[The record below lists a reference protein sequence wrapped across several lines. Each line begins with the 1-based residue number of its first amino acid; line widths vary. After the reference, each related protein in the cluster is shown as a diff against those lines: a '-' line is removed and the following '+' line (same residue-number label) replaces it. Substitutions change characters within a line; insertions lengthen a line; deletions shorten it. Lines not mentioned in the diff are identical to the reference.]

1 MTIINNIDNLNKLN
15 EHKLNYNTSF
25 DNQNEISLDLSQ
37 ELKSIEIVTDFVY
50 NPLRKELIL
59 NLSDIYKNKTVIL
72 TVNQNN
78 WTKFT
83 ETVGKRL
90 KQKGLDNKHILLI
103 QDVID
108 NNYNIISC
116 TEETYG
122 KVSDNTKN
130 IQQQLS
136 RMNQQKISYSEWQI
150 KLVEK
155 YTNLHNKVNELI
167 PQLWKPLEF
176 ALSIKSILN
185 IKDCTLPFIGI
196 ILGPPGAVKTLTI
209 ELFRDCNF
217 AFYTDNFSAKSFV
230 SHNTSVKREQL
241 QEIDLL
247 PKIKNKLF
255 LTPELSPT
263 FSKRDDELNEIL
275 GIITRIADG
284 HGYESD
290 SGAQG
295 HRGYNGEFMFGWL
308 GAAVDIPRKVHK
320 LLGTLGPKL
329 YFYRLVNRESK
340 DEEEYLEK
348 LIDSDNFKTNFLS
361 IKKLLIDYIQWYE
374 NSPVVEVSENPED
387 VIKIKWDSEK
397 DDNRALRYIIR
408 LAKLLAYL
416 RGVVPTWETQNT
428 QGSDY
433 AYTFSTKEEPDRA
446 MIQLRNLARG
456 HASSQGRNYI
466 TTNDIPI
473 IIEVVLS
480 TASRERVIIFDFLLK
495 NKGQLTTKEIEE
507 SLHIT
512 TPTALRTMTEF
523 TALELVNKLSLG
535 SEVNAPIQ
543 IQLKQE
549 FDWFLTDEFKKSRD
563 GFGNE
568 YINEYLQE
576 KESKK
581 SKIEIKD
588 INNYEEY
595 KEKISPTLNNF
606 YDIKRQEYLEEN
618 YPIMVY
624 NKNNFAIQ
632 PY

>member
-1 MTIINNIDNLNKLN
+1 
-15 EHKLNYNTSF
+15 
-25 DNQNEISLDLSQ
+25 
-37 ELKSIEIVTDFVY
+37 
-50 NPLRKELIL
+50 
-59 NLSDIYKNKTVIL
+59 
-72 TVNQNN
+72 
-78 WTKFT
+78 
-83 ETVGKRL
+83 
-90 KQKGLDNKHILLI
+90 
-103 QDVID
+103 
-108 NNYNIISC
+108 
-116 TEETYG
+116 
-122 KVSDNTKN
+122 
-130 IQQQLS
+130 
-136 RMNQQKISYSEWQI
+136 
-150 KLVEK
+150 
-155 YTNLHNKVNELI
+155 
-167 PQLWKPLEF
+167 
-176 ALSIKSILN
+176 
-185 IKDCTLPFIGI
+185 
-196 ILGPPGAVKTLTI
+196 
-209 ELFRDCNF
+209 
-217 AFYTDNFSAKSFV
+217 
-230 SHNTSVKREQL
+230 
-241 QEIDLL
+241 
-247 PKIKNKLF
+247 
-255 LTPELSPT
+255 
-263 FSKRDDELNEIL
+263 
-275 GIITRIADG
+275 
-284 HGYESD
+284 
-290 SGAQG
+290 
-295 HRGYNGEFMFGWL
+295 
-308 GAAVDIPRKVHK
+308 
-320 LLGTLGPKL
+320 
-329 YFYRLVNRESK
+329 
-340 DEEEYLEK
+340 
-348 LIDSDNFKTNFLS
+348 
-361 IKKLLIDYIQWYE
+361 
-374 NSPVVEVSENPED
+374 
-387 VIKIKWDSEK
+387 
-397 DDNRALRYIIR
+397 
-408 LAKLLAYL
+408 
-416 RGVVPTWETQNT
+416 
-428 QGSDY
+428 
-433 AYTFSTKEEPDRA
+433 

-480 TASRERVIIFDFLLK
+480 TASRERVIIFDCLLK

>member
-25 DNQNEISLDLSQ
+25 DNLNEISLDLSQ
-37 ELKSIEIVTDFVY
+37 ELKSIKIVTDFVY

-108 NNYNIISC
+108 NNYKIISC
-116 TEETYG
+116 IEETYG
-122 KVSDNTKN
+122 KVSDNNKN

-150 KLVEK
+150 KLGEK

-348 LIDSDNFKTNFLS
+348 LKDSDNFKNNFNE

-374 NSPVVEVSENPED
+374 NCPIVEVSENP
-387 VIKIKWDSEK
+387 VLKIKWDSDK
-397 DDNRALRYIIR
+397 DDKRALRYIR

-428 QGSDY
+428 HGSDY

-456 HASSQGRNYI
+456 HALSQGRNYI
-466 TTNDIPI
+466 AIHDIPI

-480 TASRERVIIFDFLLK
+480 TASRERVIIFDCLLK

-523 TALELVNKLSLG
+523 TALELVDKLSLG
-535 SEVNAPIQ
+535 SEANAPIQ

-581 SKIEIKD
+581 SKTEIKD

-618 YPIMVY
+618 YSIMVY